1 MPIVFLYLCIEI
13 SCCEIM
19 EQEEREEI
27 EKKRPLQTVLTGVH
41 LFLLFHIILSFVK
54 ANSIVNPYVK
64 F

>member
-1 MPIVFLYLCIEI
+1 
-13 SCCEIM
+13 M